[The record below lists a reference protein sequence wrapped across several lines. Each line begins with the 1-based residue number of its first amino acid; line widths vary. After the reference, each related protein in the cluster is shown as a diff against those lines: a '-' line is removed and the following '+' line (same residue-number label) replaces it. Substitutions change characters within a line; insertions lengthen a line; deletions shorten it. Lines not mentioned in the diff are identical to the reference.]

1 MLTECCKASLIHLC
15 IHRSVDSIDGQDR
28 MGADEV
34 QGVWI
39 VYGMMQQAHSN
50 YTFIYSAVRDINTK
64 LALVSETPDCP
75 ICTEAMGGASGRE
88 AKILQCCHKVCKECW
103 DEWSEVCSHQGHAPL
118 CPVCRNQEFLVAIA
132 SAVALPH

>member
-1 MLTECCKASLIHLC
+1 
-15 IHRSVDSIDGQDR
+15 

-50 YTFIYSAVRDINTK
+50 YTFIYNAVRDINTK
-64 LALVSETPDCP
+64 LALVSQTPDCP
-75 ICTEAMGGASGRE
+75 ICCEAMGGASGRDV
-88 AKILQCCHKVCKECW
+88 KILQCCHKVCKECW
-103 DEWSEVCSHQGHAPL
+103 DEWAEVCAHDGQAPL

-132 SAVALPH
+132 SAVSQSH